1 MGSMCGKPAA
11 PLPPPSPSPASPTT
25 PQSPIDV
32 SRKGFKIAR
41 GFGFTATAT
50 ADDDDYETG
59 DGNDSSQRRPRSSS
73 MSKGDTLTPKP
84 QALNPRPCAKR
95 LIKTLHPKILN
106 RPKAY

>member
-1 MGSMCGKPAA
+1 
-11 PLPPPSPSPASPTT
+11 
-25 PQSPIDV
+25 
-32 SRKGFKIAR
+32 
-41 GFGFTATAT
+41 
-50 ADDDDYETG
+50 
-59 DGNDSSQRRPRSSS
+59 